1 MKKLNCQSLRKHTG
15 LWSIAPA
22 QPVMSA
28 SAGTFSIQS
37 IRTSYND
44 EGLPGSFIEGAGYA
58 KK

>member
-1 MKKLNCQSLRKHTG
+1 MKNINCQSLRKHTG

-28 SAGTFSIQS
+28 FAFNTPS

>member
-1 MKKLNCQSLRKHTG
+1 
-15 LWSIAPA
+15 
-22 QPVMSA
+22 VMSA
-28 SAGTFSIQS
+28 FAFNTPS